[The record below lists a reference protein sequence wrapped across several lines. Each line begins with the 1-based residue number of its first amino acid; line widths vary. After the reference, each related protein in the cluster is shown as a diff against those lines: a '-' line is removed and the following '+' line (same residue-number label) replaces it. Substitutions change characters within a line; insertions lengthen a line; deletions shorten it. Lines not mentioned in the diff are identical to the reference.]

1 MDKKAQGLPIST
13 IILAVLGLV
22 VLVILFAIVTGRM
35 AIFGRGISECQG
47 TCKGEWS
54 ASGAQTSGVKS
65 AVASTTCD
73 SAFEKEIAGSYVRAG
88 QPSSQKREDMVICSK
103 CCVPIA

>member
-35 AIFGRGISECQG
+35 AIFGRATAECPG
-47 TCKGEWS
+47 TCTGTYTDDTGLTGAVPERDCD
-54 ASGAQTSGVKS
+54 AS
-65 AVASTTCD
+65 
-73 SAFEKEIAGSYVRAG
+73 FEKELFGTYVQAG
-88 QPSSQKREDMVICSK
+88 QQPGQKAGAIVKCKK
-103 CCVPIA
+103 CCVPLA

>member
-35 AIFGRGISECQG
+35 AIFGRGISECPGRCVDPHLTAVQG
-47 TCKGEWS
+47 PWP
-54 ASGAQTSGVKS
+54 GACSEGI
-65 AVASTTCD
+65 
-73 SAFEKEIAGSYVRAG
+73 EKELVGNYVAVG
-88 QPSSQKREDMVICSK
+88 QTNVKADQLQVCNK